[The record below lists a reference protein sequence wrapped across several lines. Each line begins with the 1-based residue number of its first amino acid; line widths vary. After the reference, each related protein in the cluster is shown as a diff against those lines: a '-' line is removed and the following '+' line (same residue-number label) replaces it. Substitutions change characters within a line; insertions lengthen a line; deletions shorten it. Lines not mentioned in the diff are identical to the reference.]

1 MLGHIFAKP
10 KDRIAKEQRKDAIYF
25 IPCNDCNQEYIGQTN
40 RQFCKHLKI
49 TKRLFSFQK
58 KEISALSKHACLTNH
73 EIAWEN

>member
-58 KEISALSKHACLTNH
+58 KENSAFVETRVFN
-73 EIAWEN
+73 